1 MQGRKKILLRARQQD
16 HTLFLEGTRK
26 GQVHFVRRIYHPV
39 EVSTGNNRA
48 HGDEDWQESG
58 VVALGPERNCDARA
72 CLGACDCPLGCV
84 PPTGPS
90 TIHNVSP
97 SWHPHVFFTIC
108 RPAARHGSTRRAG
121 EKTNFLKCK
130 KGLAVGWVYARGQ
143 HQNLSSRPRHGSGV
157 PEDVCNKDN
166 TEIYVLFTTTPIAPD
181 SKLKAPVKSVCAS
194 EPVTNTRCLSARQER
209 QWLDPRIQ
217 ELQAPTLSAKATKKQ
232 AAKGKVRVLLDHNVH
247 AKMVCLNR

>member
-1 MQGRKKILLRARQQD
+1 
-16 HTLFLEGTRK
+16 
-26 GQVHFVRRIYHPV
+26 VRSDLSSLGNTV